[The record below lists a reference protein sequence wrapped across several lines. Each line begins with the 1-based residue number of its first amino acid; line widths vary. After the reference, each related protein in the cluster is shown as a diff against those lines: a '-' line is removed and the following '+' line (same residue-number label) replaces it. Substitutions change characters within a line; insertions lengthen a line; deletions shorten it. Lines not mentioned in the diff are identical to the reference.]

1 MENRQSVTLK
11 RLSRLARIASVSAC
25 LVSGALV
32 SPGFGQSLPK
42 AYAPGTARILPVVAQ
57 NGMVVSQEAAASQ
70 IGLDILKRGGNA
82 VDAAIAVGFAL
93 AVTLPRAGNIGG
105 GGFMLV
111 HLAKDHRD
119 IAIDYREI
127 APLATTKDVFLDEK
141 GEAVPAKSQTSGLGV
156 GVPGTVAGLALASR
170 YGSGNFSLAAL
181 IAPAQKLARDG
192 IAVEADLADSL
203 TSSQTF
209 LSRFPSTAAVY
220 FPNGSAPKRG
230 DILKQ
235 PDLANTLAAIGE
247 QGPAAFYT
255 GPVAA
260 KIAAAVQ
267 SAGGRMA
274 VEDLAAYAA
283 LEREPVR
290 GQYRGYDIVSMP
302 PPSSGGI
309 HVIEILNILEGFPL
323 GQMGQGSAATIHL
336 MAEAEKLA
344 FADRSEYLGD
354 PAFVKIPV
362 KGLTSPKYAAELRA
376 TISADKAR
384 PSADIKPGKPAPY
397 ESDQTTHFSVVDAD
411 GNAVSNTYTLN
422 FNYGLGLIAEG
433 TGVMLNNELDDF
445 AAKPGAANGYGLTG
459 GDANAPAPNKRPLS
473 SMSPTFVFKNGE
485 LVLVTGSPGGS
496 HIITTV
502 VQMIVN
508 VLDFGM
514 NVAAAAEAVRVHH
527 QWLPDQLQVEPGL
540 SLDTIR
546 ALEAKGHKVVPQP
559 AGGSA
564 QSIHRADGVL
574 MGEADQRQRGTLAAG
589 Y

>member
-1 MENRQSVTLK
+1 M
-11 RLSRLARIASVSAC
+11 SRLLRIAAITAC
-25 LVSGALV
+25 FV
-32 SPGFGQSLPK
+32 SPAFGQSLPK

-111 HLAKDHRD
+111 HLAKDHKD
-119 IAIDYREI
+119 IAIDYREL

-192 IAVEADLADSL
+192 IVVEADLADSL
-203 TSSQTF
+203 TANQAF
-209 LSRFPSTAAVY
+209 LSRFPSSAAVY

-230 DILKQ
+230 DVLKQ

-255 GPVAA
+255 GTIAA
-260 KIAAAVQ
+260 KIAASVQ
-267 SAGGRMA
+267 SAGGRMTA
-274 VEDLAAYAA
+274 EDLAAYTA

-290 GQYRGYDIVSMP
+290 GQYRCYDIVSMP

-323 GQMGQGSAATIHL
+323 GQMGQGSADTIHL

-376 TISADKAR
+376 TISAAKAR
-384 PSADIKPGKPAPY
+384 PSIEIKPGKPVPY
-397 ESDQTTHFSVVDAD
+397 ESDQTTHFSVVDAN

-540 SLDTIR
+540 SLDTVR

-559 AGGSA
+559 ASGSA

-574 MGEADQRQRGTLAAG
+574 MGEADQRQRGTLAVG